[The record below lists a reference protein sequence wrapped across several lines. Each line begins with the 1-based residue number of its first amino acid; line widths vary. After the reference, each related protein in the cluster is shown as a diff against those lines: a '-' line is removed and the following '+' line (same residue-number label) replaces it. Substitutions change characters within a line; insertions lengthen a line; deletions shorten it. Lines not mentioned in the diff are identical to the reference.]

1 MPTRQLRDEPP
12 PTLSSPDAPAD
23 APADVLADGPA
34 ADRRAVPTG
43 SREPVLL
50 GEVLF
55 HTLAEL
61 ARRTPDPVP
70 AFPAQRTRPHP

>member
-1 MPTRQLRDEPP
+1 MPTSQLRDEPP
-12 PTLSSPDAPAD
+12 PTRRPTTAYPDAPD
-23 APADVLADGPA
+23 APDAPVA
-34 ADRRAVPTG
+34 

-61 ARRTPDPVP
+61 ARRTPAP
-70 AFPAQRTRPHP
+70 APSLPAQRTRPHP

>member
-12 PTLSSPDAPAD
+12 PTLPSPDARGAD
-23 APADVLADGPA
+23 TQAARTAP
-34 ADRRAVPTG
+34 

-70 AFPAQRTRPHP
+70 GLPAQRTRPHP

>member
-12 PTLSSPDAPAD
+12 PTLPSPDSPEAHEPPGAPVA
-23 APADVLADGPA
+23 
-34 ADRRAVPTG
+34 

-61 ARRTPDPVP
+61 ARRTPAQPP
-70 AFPAQRTRPHP
+70 ALPAQRTRPHP

>member
-1 MPTRQLRDEPP
+1 MPTSQLRDEPP
-12 PTLSSPDAPAD
+12 PTRRPITTTHPDEPDAPA
-23 APADVLADGPA
+23 A
-34 ADRRAVPTG
+34 

-55 HTLAEL
+55 HALAEL

-70 AFPAQRTRPHP
+70 ALPAQRTRPHP